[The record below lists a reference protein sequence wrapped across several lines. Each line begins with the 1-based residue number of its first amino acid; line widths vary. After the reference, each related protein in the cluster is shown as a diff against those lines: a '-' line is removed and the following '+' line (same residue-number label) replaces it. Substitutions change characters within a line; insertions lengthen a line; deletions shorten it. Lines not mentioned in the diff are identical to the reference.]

1 MPTRFERFL
10 CWFLFTVAMT
20 VLGWVLRWI
29 VPPAVRWID
38 GIAGPGT
45 FLVAFGIAL
54 LPVAYSSYR
63 EPLLAA
69 LARRRRRI
77 GQGQQP

>member
-20 VLGWVLRWI
+20 VLGWVLHWI
-29 VPPAVRWID
+29 VPPAVR
-38 GIAGPGT
+38 GIGGVIGPWT
-45 FLVAFGIAL
+45 FLVVLGLLWLPIA
-54 LPVAYSSYR
+54 YFSYR
-63 EPLLAA
+63 GPLLAA

>member
-10 CWFLFTVAMT
+10 CWLLFTVAMT
-20 VLGWVLRWI
+20 VLGWVLHWI
-29 VPPAVRWID
+29 VPPAVKGLGGMI
-38 GIAGPGT
+38 GPGT
-45 FLVAFGIAL
+45 VLVVLGLIWVPIAYL
-54 LPVAYSSYR
+54 SYR